1 MWERF
6 LNEALRRWKG
16 DATISVAKWSVFER
30 SRIPFTGISIYHNV
44 LKITFGTNHFGSRN
58 HGCNSKP
65 APLKARAQK
74 SIPEFGGAEN
84 LRQETKEKLHPS
96 LASNKQFNEAA
107 EGRRGGEK
115 RAVRKR
121 LAQRFC

>member
-1 MWERF
+1 MVRPILER
-6 LNEALRRWKG
+6 EIA
-16 DATISVAKWSVFER
+16 AV
-30 SRIPFTGISIYHNV
+30 
-44 LKITFGTNHFGSRN
+44 TNT
-58 HGCNSKP
+58 

-96 LASNKQFNEAA
+96 LASNKQSNEAA

-115 RAVRKR
+115 RVVRKR